1 MAGFKST
8 AKLAAMALAALAV
21 ASAGTPAA
29 AGFFKPGKAA
39 QAIANLDIATSEFD
53 RAMQEQRLVDAG
65 RILDGALVVA
75 PTDPRLMLRSGEL
88 HLARGRFDEAARSFA
103 LAEAAPAL
111 NAQALQGRG
120 VALAQLGRS
129 DEAIAILR
137 RAVAVDPA
145 LWRAWNALGVES
157 DRRRDW
163 ATAEAAYAKAIA
175 TPSAD
180 EIVYNNRG
188 YSRLLQGRYSEASAD
203 FVAALDRDP
212 TLTAARMN
220 LRLSLALQGDYA
232 RATAVGD
239 KDQKAGV
246 LNNAGFAAVL
256 RGDLEDA
263 QRLFEQAIDNR
274 GSTYGRAYHNL
285 ELVKAMKAG
294 QPDIAPGPAKP

>member
-1 MAGFKST
+1 MAGFKTRARQT
-8 AKLAAMALAALAV
+8 ALAFAALAV
-21 ASAGTPAA
+21 ASVGTPAA

-39 QAIANLDIATSEFD
+39 QATANLDLATSEFD

-88 HLARGRFDEAARSFA
+88 HLARGRFEEATRNFA

-129 DEAIAILR
+129 DEAIATLR
-137 RAVAVDPA
+137 RAVAADPA

-163 ATAEAAYAKAIA
+163 ATAETAYAKAIA
-175 TPSAD
+175 APSAQ

-188 YSRLLQGRYSEASAD
+188 YSRLLQGRYADASAD

-212 TLTAARMN
+212 TFTAARMN

-256 RGDLEDA
+256 RGDLDDA

-294 QPDIAPGPAKP
+294 QPGTAPVSAKP

>member
-1 MAGFKST
+1 MAGFKSR
-8 AKLAAMALAALAV
+8 ARLAALAFAALAM

-29 AGFFKPGKAA
+29 AGFFKPGKAV
-39 QAIANLDIATSEFD
+39 QATANLDMAISEFD
-53 RAMQEQRLVDAG
+53 RAMRELRLVDAG

-88 HLARGRFDEAARSFA
+88 HLARGRFEEATRSFA

-129 DEAIAILR
+129 DEAIATLR

-188 YSRLLQGRYSEASAD
+188 YSRLLQGRYSDASAD

-256 RGDLEDA
+256 RGDLDDA

-285 ELVKAMKAG
+285 ELVKAMKAD
-294 QPDIAPGPAKP
+294 QPDIAPVPAKP

>member
-1 MAGFKST
+1 MAGFKTIARQT
-8 AKLAAMALAALAV
+8 ALAFAALAV
-21 ASAGTPAA
+21 ASVGTPAA

-39 QAIANLDIATSEFD
+39 QATANLDLATSEFD

-88 HLARGRFDEAARSFA
+88 HLARGRFEEATRNFA
-103 LAEAAPAL
+103 LAEAAPGL

-129 DEAIAILR
+129 DEAIATLR
-137 RAVAVDPA
+137 RAVAADPA

-163 ATAEAAYAKAIA
+163 ATAETAYAKAIA
-175 TPSAD
+175 APSAE

-188 YSRLLQGRYSEASAD
+188 YSRLLQGRYADASAD
-203 FVAALDRDP
+203 FVTALDRDP
-212 TLTAARMN
+212 TFTAARMN

-256 RGDLEDA
+256 RGDLDDA

-294 QPDIAPGPAKP
+294 QPGTAPVSAKP